1 MEESRGQGIMKLSDL
16 ERVKK
21 LNETLKDFEIKI
33 QYLTKRENIKVSVS
47 VTGGAVASH
56 NKDLITTV
64 NALYVVHLQQEIKKV
79 KDQLQELGVEVD
91 E

>member
-1 MEESRGQGIMKLSDL
+1 MKLSDL

-47 VTGGAVASH
+47 VAGETVASY
-56 NKDLITTV
+56 NKDFITAV
-64 NALYVVHLQQEIKKV
+64 NVLYVVHLQQEIKKV